1 MTTRPTNITAQEV
14 QEKLERGDKMQ
25 IIDVREAS
33 ELADTGI
40 IPGAIHMRLSDVE
53 ERHVELDKTIETIV
67 VCRSGRR
74 SKSVCNFLR
83 TQGYATLK
91 NMAGGMLDWRGE
103 VEDYFPE

>member
-1 MTTRPTNITAQEV
+1 MTTRPTNITAREV
-14 QEKLERGDKMQ
+14 QEKVERGDKMQ
-25 IIDVREAS
+25 IVDVREAS
-33 ELADTGI
+33 ELADTGH

-53 ERHVELDKTIETIV
+53 ERHEELDKTIETII

-83 TQGYATLK
+83 THEFTSLK
-91 NMAGGMLDWRGE
+91 NMADGMLAWQGE